1 MLVYYNSQ
9 VQGPDRIVDAAGK
22 AEEELEAM
30 LSIMQQ
36 SSVDH
41 GWISDKMQLLDVF
54 SIYKSN
60 HEFHEWL
67 IILFLFAA

>member
-1 MLVYYNSQ
+1 M
-9 VQGPDRIVDAAGK
+9 QGPDGIVDAAGK

-60 HEFHEWL
+60 NEFYEWL
-67 IILFLFAA
+67 IILFHIAV

>member
-1 MLVYYNSQ
+1 M
-9 VQGPDRIVDAAGK
+9 QGPDGIVDAAGK

-60 HEFHEWL
+60 NDFYEWL
-67 IILFLFAA
+67 IILFHIAV

>member
-1 MLVYYNSQ
+1 
-9 VQGPDRIVDAAGK
+9 VQGPDGIVDAAGK

-60 HEFHEWL
+60 NEFYEWL
-67 IILFLFAA
+67 IILFHIAV

>member
-1 MLVYYNSQ
+1 M
-9 VQGPDRIVDAAGK
+9 QGPDGIVDAAGK

-41 GWISDKMQLLDVF
+41 GWISDKMQLLDVC

-60 HEFHEWL
+60 NEFYEWL
-67 IILFLFAA
+67 IILFHIAV